1 MNKSILIIA
10 IATLSITTVLQ
21 AQITERKR
29 PDGWDKLVFG
39 GRFMD
44 RFLPM
49 PNLGGMTYETWGAN
63 CVIPRD
69 INNGIEEDEWSY
81 WGGNIRLAEDGKYH
95 LFVCRWP
102 ENSPRG
108 HMEWGNSDVVHAVSD
123 NSYGPFKVVQEIGK
137 GHNPEWYV
145 TNNGKYVIY
154 VIGGYYISDDING
167 PWERKE
173 FEFDTRDRNIIEG
186 LSNLTFAKRE
196 DGSFLMICRGGGV
209 WVSEDGISA
218 WKQVTDSRVYPPVD
232 GRFEDPLIWKTN
244 VQYHLIVNDW
254 LGRIAWYLRSK
265 DGIHWKVDSGEA
277 YLPGIAHYTDGTK
290 EDWFKYERIKVMQD
304 KYGRATQANFAVIDT
319 LKYMDLPND
328 NHSSKLITIP
338 LTVGKLLTIQNKK
351 PITSKTKEIKV
362 LIKAEEGFDPNT
374 DINIES
380 LRFGAP
386 EEVDMGMG
394 CKLKN
399 MQQVDNGA
407 ILTFDGEG
415 NGFTNDNF
423 AGKLLGKDTKG
434 NLLFGYSRLP
444 GVNYMNAA
452 LSARIPVCDEAGMRV
467 DVENFGQVTSAKAKV
482 QVFLSDGEK
491 MIEVAAGKFSAL
503 KPFERKTIELKIKSQ
518 QKEDD
523 QFKYL
528 VIINKGKKDE
538 VTFSTKSAAN
548 SPEE

>member
-1 MNKSILIIA
+1 MNRSLTAIILL
-10 IATLSITTVLQ
+10 LSIFSSLSK
-21 AQITERKR
+21 AQVTERER
-29 PDGWDKLVFG
+29 PDGWENLVFG

-49 PNLGGMTYETWGAN
+49 PNLSGMTTKTWGADV
-63 CVIPRD
+63 VIPRD

-81 WGGNIRLAEDGKYH
+81 WGGNTRLGPDGKYH
-95 LFVCRWP
+95 LFVCRWA

-123 NSYGPFKVVQEIGK
+123 NSFGPFKVVQEIGK
-137 GHNPEWYV
+137 GHNPEWYI
-145 TNNGKYVIY
+145 TNSGKYVIY
-154 VIGGYYISDDING
+154 VIGGYYVSDDING

-173 FEFDTRDRNIIEG
+173 FEFDTRDREIIEG

-218 WKQVTDSRVYPPVD
+218 WKQITDSRVYPPVD

-254 LGRIAWYLRSK
+254 LGRIAWYMCSK

-277 YLPGIAHYTDGTK
+277 YLPGITHYADGTK

-304 KYGRATQANFAVIDT
+304 EYGRATQANFAVIDT

-328 NHSSKLITIP
+328 NHSSKLISIP
-338 LTVGKLLTIQNKK
+338 LTVGRLLTVQNKK
-351 PITSKTKEIKV
+351 PINTKTKEIKV
-362 LIKAEEGFDPNT
+362 LIKTEEGFDPNT
-374 DINIES
+374 DIDLES

-386 EEVDMGMG
+386 EVIDVGKG
-394 CKLKN
+394 CQLKN
-399 MQQVDNGA
+399 IQAVEGGA
-407 ILTFDGEG
+407 LLTFAGEG
-415 NGFTNDNF
+415 NGFTDVNF
-423 AGKLLGKDTKG
+423 AGKLLGKEKQG

-444 GVNYMNAA
+444 GVDYIEAS
-452 LSARIPVCDEAGMRV
+452 LSARKSVCDEAGMTV
-467 DVENFGQVTSAKAKV
+467 DVENFGQVASDKAKI
-482 QVFLSDGEK
+482 QVYLSDGEN
-491 MIEVAAGKFSAL
+491 MIEVAAGIVPAL
-503 KPFERKTIELKIKSQ
+503 KPYERKTIEMKVKSN

-523 QFKYL
+523 QYKYL

-538 VTFSTKSAAN
+538 VRFSTKSSAQ